1 MPALRLLTSTQL
13 STLRTCPRK
22 HYYRYELCLA
32 PTHAAKPLRFGSAF
46 HRGMEW
52 LGRGKDVD
60 DAIAE
65 ATKSYD
71 AIPEGFDATAW
82 EIERQTLVQLI
93 AAHAWRYGAD
103 TWTILETERRFEFA
117 LINPKTGKPSRT
129 YRIAGK
135 IDGIVRLADGRLAV
149 LEYKTV
155 GESIEP
161 DAPYWLRLRGDQQIT
176 VYMLATMQLGY
187 DVSCVVY
194 DATRKPS
201 IDVKQ
206 IPQLDE
212 SGKKIVL
219 DAAGNRVLTAKGEPR
234 QTGDTALGYVL
245 QARPETPEEFGIRL
259 LDDIGN
265 RPDFYLARREVPR
278 TVDELA
284 ECQLEL
290 WQHAQQLTE
299 MRKAGRWYRNVNRWT
314 CNTCEFSGICLGG
327 VSVGPG
333 EIPSGFTILED
344 PHPELK
350 GDSE

>member
-1 MPALRLLTSTQL
+1 MRLLTSTQL

-22 HYYRYELCLA
+22 HYYRYELCLS
-32 PTHAAKPLRFGSAF
+32 PSHAAKPLRFGSAF
-46 HRGMEW
+46 HVGMER
-52 LGRGKDVD
+52 LGKGDHVDVAIGH
-60 DAIAE
+60 AIAGYE
-65 ATKSYD
+65 LC
-71 AIPEGFDATAW
+71 PEGFDLYEW
-82 EIERQTLVQLI
+82 NVERETLIQLI

-103 TWTILETERRFEFA
+103 TWTILETERRFEFP
-117 LINPKTGKPSRT
+117 LINPKTGKSSRT

-176 VYMLATMQLGY
+176 VYMLAAMQLGY

-201 IDVKQ
+201 IDVTNVP
-206 IPQLDE
+206 ILDDD
-212 SGKKIVL
+212 GNKIVL
-219 DAAGNRVLTAKGEPR
+219 DANGERVLTKQGKPR
-234 QTGDTALGYVL
+234 MTGDSSLGYVL
-245 QARPETPEEFGIRL
+245 QTRPETPEEFGRRL
-259 LDDIGN
+259 LDDIGE
-265 RPDFYLARREVPR
+265 RPDFYFARREVPR

-314 CNTCEFSGICLGG
+314 CNTCEFSGMCLGG